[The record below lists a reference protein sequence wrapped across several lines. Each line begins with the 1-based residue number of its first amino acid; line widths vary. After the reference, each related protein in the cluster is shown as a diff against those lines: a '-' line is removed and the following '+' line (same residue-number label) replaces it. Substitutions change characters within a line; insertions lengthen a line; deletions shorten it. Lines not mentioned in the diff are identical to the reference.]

1 MRAIKRA
8 CLAESR
14 QESTKVMELETEL
27 FIEQLRKGDRAAC
40 QRLVGDYGSAVFQM
54 VRRIVERQEDVEEVW
69 QDVFVKALRGI
80 GGYDSRKA
88 SLSTWLCRIAYHES
102 LNFVRTRRPD
112 IVYMDEHDLGLN
124 GLDDAPEESAYDSQ
138 TVQALEEALEML
150 PPHEQAVITMF
161 YYDNMSLADIAYV
174 TGSIPSTVGS
184 QLSRIRKK
192 LYRIIKS
199 KHV

>member
-1 MRAIKRA
+1 
-8 CLAESR
+8 
-14 QESTKVMELETEL
+14 MEIETEL

-40 QRLVGDYGSAVFQM
+40 KRLVGDYGSAVFQM
-54 VRRIVERQEDVEEVW
+54 VRRIVERQEDAEEVW
-69 QDVFVKALRGI
+69 QDVFVKALRGIGLRGI

-124 GLDDAPEESAYDSQ
+124 NLDDTPEESANDSQ

-192 LYRIIKS
+192 LYRIIKTMR
-199 KHV
+199 V

>member
-1 MRAIKRA
+1 M
-8 CLAESR
+8 E
-14 QESTKVMELETEL
+14 QETDL
-27 FIEQLRKGDRAAC
+27 FIELLRKGDRAAC
-40 QRLVGDYGSAVFQM
+40 QQLVSDYGPAVFQM
-54 VRRIVERQEDVEEVW
+54 VRRIVERQEDAEEVW
-69 QDVFVKALRGI
+69 QDVFVKALQGI

-102 LNFVRTRRPD
+102 LNFVRIRRPD

-124 GLDDAPEESAYDSQ
+124 NLDDTSEESANDSRI
-138 TVQALEEALEML
+138 VQELEEALEML

>member
-1 MRAIKRA
+1 MRAIKRV

-40 QRLVGDYGSAVFQM
+40 QRLVGDYGPAVFQM

-112 IVYMDEHDLGLN
+112 VVYMDEHELGLN
-124 GLDDAPEESAYDSQ
+124 GLDDAPEESAYNSQ

-174 TGSIPSTVGS
+174 TGSIPSTIGS